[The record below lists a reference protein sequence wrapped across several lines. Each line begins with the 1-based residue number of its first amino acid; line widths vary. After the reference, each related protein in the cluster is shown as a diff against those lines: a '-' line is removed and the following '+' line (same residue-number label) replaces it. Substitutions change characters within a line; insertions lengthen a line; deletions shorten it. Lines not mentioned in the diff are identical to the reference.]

1 MVRIVDIFGYKHG
14 NKEPWTEKASNTSKE
29 EVYYWKGLVVASISD
44 GMSVTDAIR
53 ISFE

>member
-1 MVRIVDIFGYKHG
+1 MK
-14 NKEPWTEKASNTSKE
+14 NPSNVSNE
-29 EVYYWKGLVVASISD
+29 EVFHWKGLVVASISD